1 MKIINSFGKED
12 LATVYLARMDNGE
25 SVEFVESLQPP
36 VPREKKWVLI
46 VSTLYGCPVKCKMCD
61 ASGNYSG
68 KLSAQEILEQIDYL
82 VTKRFPSHKV
92 PIPKFKIQ
100 FARMGEPSLNPEV
113 LAVLEKLPRI
123 YEAPGLLP
131 CISTIGPVGTK
142 LFFEKLID
150 IKNKLYSSGF
160 FQLQFSI
167 HTTDEDKRDYLIPI
181 GKLGLKEISEYG
193 ERFYEMGD
201 KKIALNFAA
210 AKGFPVDATVVANYF
225 NPDIFCI
232 KITPLN
238 PTFSVAKN
246 NLESLFETDNEV
258 AQKLVSTFER
268 LGFSVILSIGEL
280 EENRIGSNCGQ
291 YVMRR
296 RIQREENAKIPM
308 LND

>member
-1 MKIINSFGKED
+1 MKIIDSFGKEN

-25 SVEFVESLQPP
+25 MVEFVESVQPP
-36 VPREKKWVLI
+36 IPREKKWVLI

-61 ASGNYSG
+61 ASGDYKG
-68 KLSAQEILEQIDYL
+68 KLGAQEILEQIDYL
-82 VTKRFPSHKV
+82 VTKHFPNRKV

-113 LAVLEKLPRI
+113 LAVLENLPRI

-131 CISTIGPVGTK
+131 CISTIGPVGTE

-150 IKNKLYSSGF
+150 IKNRLYSSGF

-167 HTTDEDKRDYLIPI
+167 HTTDEDKRDYLIPV

-193 ERFYEMGD
+193 ERFYKIGD
-201 KKIALNFAA
+201 KKIALNFAT

-232 KITPLN
+232 KITPVN
-238 PTFSVAKN
+238 PTYSVEKN

-291 YVMRR
+291 YVMRQSKR
-296 RIQREENAKIPM
+296 QMAK
-308 LND
+308 

>member
-1 MKIINSFGKED
+1 MKIINSFGKEN

-25 SVEFVESLQPP
+25 AVEFVESLQPP
-36 VPREKKWVLI
+36 IPREKKWVLI
-46 VSTLYGCPVKCKMCD
+46 ISTLYGCPIKCKMCD
-61 ASGNYSG
+61 ASGVYCG
-68 KLSAQEILEQIDYL
+68 KLSGDEILEQIDYL
-82 VTKRFPSHKV
+82 VTKRFPSRIV

-113 LAVLEKLPRI
+113 LTVLENLPRI

-131 CISTIGPVGTK
+131 CISTIGPVGTE

-167 HTTDEDKRDYLIPI
+167 HTTDEDKRDYLIPV

-238 PTFSVAKN
+238 PTYSVAKN

-258 AQKLVSTFER
+258 AQKLVSTFKR

-291 YVMRR
+291 YVMTQNIKDARQWTEKR
-296 RIQREENAKIPM
+296 Q
-308 LND
+308 

>member
-1 MKIINSFGKED
+1 MKIINSFGKEN

-25 SVEFVESLQPP
+25 AVEFVESLQPP

-46 VSTLYGCPVKCKMCD
+46 ISTLYGCPVKCKMCD
-61 ASGNYSG
+61 ASSDYSG

-82 VTKRFPSHKV
+82 VTKRFPSRKV

-100 FARMGEPSLNPEV
+100 FARMGEPSINPEV
-113 LAVLEKLPRI
+113 LAVLENLPRI

-131 CISTIGPVGTK
+131 CISTIGPVGTE

-150 IKNKLYSSGF
+150 IKNRLYSSGF

-210 AKGFPVDATVVANYF
+210 AKGFPVDATVITNYF

-238 PTFSVAKN
+238 PTYSVANN

-280 EENRIGSNCGQ
+280 EENKIGSNCGQ
-291 YVMRR
+291 HVMRQ
-296 RIQREENAKIPM
+296 RIQREENAKIPI